1 MFVLDVHFSL
11 CLFTDTVMNFFL
23 TVTYTTLANTK
34 VESCHGN
41 DEFIYIFF
49 WWEREFELR
58 WEHGLQK

>member
-49 WWEREFELR
+49 
-58 WEHGLQK
+58 